1 MVIHLLLA
9 LVLASADQWPE
20 FRGPSGQ
27 GHASDTGLPLDW
39 SESRNVVWKTPVAGR
54 GWSSPVVADGRIWLT
69 TSTENTEGR
78 RRGVS
83 LRALA
88 FESATGREIVNTE
101 VFRVDRPEALNGK
114 NSYASPTPIVDGDRI
129 YVHFGAQ
136 GTAALTT
143 AGDVVWR
150 TRLDYQSQHGNG
162 GSPIRYGD
170 LLIVNCDGNGGEGD
184 AYVVALD
191 VKTGKT
197 RWKATRRSPADQAY
211 TTPLVIRVGERDE
224 LVSVGA
230 YRAAAYDPAN
240 GKEIWRVSYED
251 GFSNVPRPVFGQGL
265 VFIATGFQQPSLI
278 AVRPDGSGDVTRSHV
293 AWTLRRGAP
302 LTPSPIVVGD
312 QLFVVN
318 DAGIAT
324 AVDAKTGTI
333 QWQQRLG
340 GNYSASPIYADG
352 RIYFP
357 SEEGVT
363 TVIEPG
369 TAFKQLAVN
378 SLDGAILASMAVA
391 DRSFF
396 IRTHSHLYRIS
407 DITAGGSRVRGFGG
421 SRVRDAGAIQRQVA
435 ASICPGCL

>member
-9 LVLASADQWPE
+9 LVLASAGQWPE

-27 GHASDTGLPLDW
+27 GHASDTNLPVDW
-39 SESRNVVWKTPVAGR
+39 SESRNVVWKTPVPGR
-54 GWSSPVVADGRIWLT
+54 GWSSPVVADGRVWLT
-69 TSTENTEGR
+69 TSTDSGDR

-88 FESATGREIVNTE
+88 FETATGREVVNTE

-114 NSYASPTPIVDGDRI
+114 NSYASPTPIVDGDRV

-211 TTPLVIRVGERDE
+211 TTPLAIRVGDRDE
-224 LVSVGA
+224 IVSVGA

-251 GFSNVPRPVFGQGL
+251 GFSNVPRPVFGQDL

-278 AVRPDGSGDVTRSHV
+278 ALRPDGSGDVTRSHV

-302 LTPSPIVVGD
+302 LTPSPILVGD

-318 DAGIAT
+318 DTGIAT
-324 AVDAKTGTI
+324 CVDAKTGTI

-340 GNYSASPIYADG
+340 GNYSASPVYADG

-369 TAFKQLAVN
+369 TTFKRLAVN
-378 SLDGAILASMAVA
+378 QLDGAILASMAVSE
-391 DRSFF
+391 RSFF
-396 IRTHSHLYRIS
+396 IRTHSHLYRI
-407 DITAGGSRVRGFGG
+407 
-421 SRVRDAGAIQRQVA
+421 AIR
-435 ASICPGCL
+435 

>member
-9 LVLASADQWPE
+9 LVLASAGQWPE

-27 GHASDTGLPLDW
+27 GHASDTNLPVDW
-39 SESRNVVWKTPVAGR
+39 SESRNVVWKTPVPGR
-54 GWSSPVVADGRIWLT
+54 GWSSPVVADGRVWLT
-69 TSTENTEGR
+69 TSTDSGDR

-88 FESATGREIVNTE
+88 FETATGREVVNTE

-114 NSYASPTPIVDGDRI
+114 NSYASPTPIVDGDRV

-211 TTPLVIRVGERDE
+211 TTPLAIRVGDRDE
-224 LVSVGA
+224 IVSVGA

-251 GFSNVPRPVFGQGL
+251 GFSNVPRPVFGQDL

-302 LTPSPIVVGD
+302 LTPSPILVGD

-318 DAGIAT
+318 DTGIAT
-324 AVDAKTGTI
+324 CVDAKTGTI

-340 GNYSASPIYADG
+340 GNYSASPVYADG

-369 TAFKQLAVN
+369 TTFKRLAVN
-378 SLDGAILASMAVA
+378 QLDGAILASMAVA
-391 DRSFF
+391 EHSFF
-396 IRTHSHLYRIS
+396 IRTHSHLYRI
-407 DITAGGSRVRGFGG
+407 
-421 SRVRDAGAIQRQVA
+421 AIR
-435 ASICPGCL
+435 

>member
-1 MVIHLLLA
+1 MKRVRAPANFAWLPALAGRISASLLILSISA
-9 LVLASADQWPE
+9 LASAGQWPE

-27 GHASDTGLPLDW
+27 GHASETGLPLEW
-39 SESRNVVWKTPVAGR
+39 SESRNVVWKTPVPGR

-88 FESATGREIVNTE
+88 FDSATGRELVNTE
-101 VFRVDRPEALNGK
+101 VFRIDRPEPLNGK
-114 NSYASPTPIVDGDRI
+114 NSSASPTPVVEGDRV

-150 TRLDYQSQHGNG
+150 TRLDYESQHGNG

-170 LLIVNCDGNGGEGD
+170 LLIINCDGNGGDGD

-191 VKTGKT
+191 VKTGKI

-211 TTPLVIRVGERDE
+211 TTPLAIRVGDRAEI
-224 LVSVGA
+224 VSVGA
-230 YRAAAYDPAN
+230 YRAVAYDPAN
-240 GKEIWRVSYED
+240 GNEIWRVSYAD

-265 VFIATGFQQPSLI
+265 VFIATGFQQPALI
-278 AVRPDGSGDVTRSHV
+278 AVRPDGSGDVTRSHI

-302 LTPSPIVVGD
+302 LTPSPILVGD

-318 DAGIAT
+318 DTGIAT
-324 AVDAKTGTI
+324 CVEAKTGTI

-340 GNYSASPIYADG
+340 GNYSASPVYADG
-352 RIYFP
+352 RIFFP
-357 SEEGVT
+357 SEEGIT

-369 TAFKQLAVN
+369 TTFKRLAVN
-378 SLDGAILASMAVA
+378 QLDGAILASMAVA
-391 DRSFF
+391 EKSFF
-396 IRTHSHLYRIS
+396 IRTDSHLYRI
-407 DITAGGSRVRGFGG
+407 GVK
-421 SRVRDAGAIQRQVA
+421 
-435 ASICPGCL
+435 